1 MLNYCCVSPNK
12 NELNQFRI
20 FAARSLMNHKQ
31 HCHYIKGLKGDT
43 REPLE
48 LALLIDNATTNVNQF
63 RSIASSKLCL

>member
-1 MLNYCCVSPNK
+1 
-12 NELNQFRI
+12 
-20 FAARSLMNHKQ
+20 MNHKQ